1 MSRSSDADGC
11 FGLLFGLMIA
21 FVIVV
26 VAFNSVLVPIFGD
39 KGAKLVSVIAI
50 GFGLLK
56 WWGGA
61 EGRREKEREDRRKE
75 VEQAA
80 REAELRRQKEKE
92 DRQNAYEQAAR
103 EAELRRQKE
112 KEDREEE
119 RRLKSFGF
127 GNVGSLSGT
136 EFELAIALYLRTVG
150 FEKVETTPASGDF
163 GADLLISHGRKKIV
177 VQCKRWS
184 ATVGVTAVQ
193 EVHSAK
199 SHYRAN
205 EAWVIT
211 SSTFTQP
218 AKDLAKTTKV
228 RLFDWQDIRADR
240 IRPD

>member
-1 MSRSSDADGC
+1 MARHSSSDAGGC
-11 FGLLFGLMIA
+11 IGLFIVLMIA
-21 FVIVV
+21 W
-26 VAFNSVLVPIFGD
+26 VAYFIVLVPIFGD

-80 REAELRRQKEKE
+80 REAEWRRQKK
-92 DRQNAYEQAAR
+92 Q
-103 EAELRRQKE
+103 EAL
-112 KEDREEE
+112 EEE

-127 GNVGSLSGT
+127 GNVGSLSGA

>member
-1 MSRSSDADGC
+1 MARHSSSDTDGC
-11 FGLLFGLMIA
+11 IGLFIVLMIA
-21 FVIVV
+21 W
-26 VAFNSVLVPIFGD
+26 VAYFIVLVPIFGD

-92 DRQNAYEQAAR
+92 DR
-103 EAELRRQKE
+103 
-112 KEDREEE
+112 EEE

-127 GNVGSLSGT
+127 GNVGSLSGA

>member
-1 MSRSSDADGC
+1 MSRSSEAANGC
-11 FGLLFGLMIA
+11 IGLLFGLMIA

-56 WWGGA
+56 WW
-61 EGRREKEREDRRKE
+61 EN
-75 VEQAA
+75 AA
-80 REAELRRQKEKE
+80 RESREAAVEKEAQEQRQAEWRRQKEKE

-127 GNVGSLSGT
+127 GNVGSLSGA

-218 AKDLAKTTKV
+218 AKELAKTTKV

>member
-1 MSRSSDADGC
+1 
-11 FGLLFGLMIA
+11 
-21 FVIVV
+21 
-26 VAFNSVLVPIFGD
+26 LVPIFGD
-39 KGAKLVSVIAI
+39 TGAKLVSVIAI

-56 WWGGA
+56 WREA
-61 EGRREKEREDRRKE
+61 EARNSREREAQQQRQAEWRREKEQEDRRKE
-75 VEQAA
+75 V
-80 REAELRRQKEKE
+80 
-92 DRQNAYEQAAR
+92 EQAAR

-127 GNVGSLSGT
+127 GNVGSLTGP